1 MPEQPA
7 VQPSTERGE
16 RDVVVGVVTSA
27 KATKTITVVID
38 RFVKHPV
45 FGKYMKRATTCYAH
59 DERSEAKEGDR
70 VEIMSS
76 RPLSRL
82 KRWRLVRVVEKG
94 AREIA
99 PAEPKAAEKK
109 PAAKKDAAPKKE
121 SKPAKAAD
129 APPKP
134 KG

>member
-7 VQPSTERGE
+7 VHPSTERGE

-27 KATKTITVVID
+27 KAKKTITVVID
-38 RFVKHPV
+38 RFVQHPV
-45 FGKYMKRATTCYAH
+45 FGKFMKRATTCYAH
-59 DERSEAKEGDR
+59 DEKGEAKEGDR

-82 KRWRLVRVVEKG
+82 KRWRLVRIVQKS
-94 AREIA
+94 ARDVA
-99 PAEPKAAEKK
+99 PAG
-109 PAAKKDAAPKKE
+109 KKE
-121 SKPAKAAD
+121 APSSKEPRPATGPEAS
-129 APPKP
+129 PKP